1 MATNQYNESPAD
13 LETVPAGTVL
23 YRILAANG
31 GYAANSFNPHPRPL
45 HDPDQGR
52 FEPTDPALG
61 GYLYVA
67 STVAGAVAE
76 GILRNMEIPPSRLAR
91 RVWLKNKKLAM
102 LRLNDDIEVAAL
114 YGRHTAKLNLDTSF
128 LCCDSSGYSRTRLTA
143 TAVLLNTPAASG
155 VRYPCRNH
163 EQETALVL
171 ISARTP
177 PALTVTL
184 ELHILNDAK
193 GRELVLGTLDREF
206 GLKYAGALP

>member
-114 YGRHTAKLNLDTSF
+114 YGRPSASRAWPDRAQSRRTNAAGRPRQAATS
-128 LCCDSSGYSRTRLTA
+128 
-143 TAVLLNTPAASG
+143 
-155 VRYPCRNH
+155 
-163 EQETALVL
+163 
-171 ISARTP
+171 
-177 PALTVTL
+177 
-184 ELHILNDAK
+184 
-193 GRELVLGTLDREF
+193 
-206 GLKYAGALP
+206 

>member
-143 TAVLLNTPAASG
+143 TAVLLHTPAARG

-163 EQETALVL
+163 EQETALML
-171 ISARTP
+171 ISGRTP
-177 PALTVTL
+177 PALTVTR
-184 ELHILNDAK
+184 ELQILNDAE

-206 GLKYAGALP
+206 GLKYAGTLP